1 MFGPGQKTFKILC
14 RADEGYC
21 VTVRG
26 GDDGDAAVVMAAADP
41 DDEYQHWYKDM
52 RRSTRVKDEEGYPA
66 FALVNKATGLA
77 IKHSLGQSHPVDLVP
92 YEYDPAVMDLS
103 VLWTQSRDVGDGFRC
118 IRMVSNIYL
127 NFDAFEGEPDLQ
139 DGTVVGLWEWNE
151 GGNQCWKIL
160 PWGTDADAPP
170 PAAAYGDDDEF
181 GGYHGGQD
189 QETARFSYGGDD
201 AVSQDQGQG
210 YDGGLP
216 PALSS
221 ECTVRI
227 FCSAGGEEYSV
238 AARDGTVCLAPTDPG
253 DDSQHWVKDMRRST
267 SIKDEDGYPAFA
279 LVNKLTGEAI
289 KHSLG
294 ESHPVRLVPYDP
306 EYLDESV
313 LWTESEDVGDGF
325 RCVRMVNN
333 IHLNFDA
340 LDAGE
345 GQGGVHDGTTIVL
358 WEWFEGENQR
368 WKILPW
374 CE

>member
-1 MFGPGQKTFKILC
+1 PIRCSRSMSGPGQKTFKILC

-127 NFDAFEGEPDLQ
+127 NFDAFEGEPEVR

-160 PWGTDADAPP
+160 PWGTQAEADGEGATVACLLRCLPS
-170 PAAAYGDDDEF
+170 
-181 GGYHGGQD
+181 
-189 QETARFSYGGDD
+189 ARY
-201 AVSQDQGQG
+201 A
-210 YDGGLP
+210 
-216 PALSS
+216 
-221 ECTVRI
+221 
-227 FCSAGGEEYSV
+227 CSAAPAERST
-238 AARDGTVCLAPTDPG
+238 ASPRGTVPCAWFLLTPATTC
-253 DDSQHWVKDMRRST
+253 ST
-267 SIKDEDGYPAFA
+267 G
-279 LVNKLTGEAI
+279 
-289 KHSLG
+289 
-294 ESHPVRLVPYDP
+294 
-306 EYLDESV
+306 
-313 LWTESEDVGDGF
+313 
-325 RCVRMVNN
+325 
-333 IHLNFDA
+333 
-340 LDAGE
+340 
-345 GQGGVHDGTTIVL
+345 
-358 WEWFEGENQR
+358 
-368 WKILPW
+368 
-374 CE
+374 

>member
-1 MFGPGQKTFKILC
+1 
-14 RADEGYC
+14 
-21 VTVRG
+21 
-26 GDDGDAAVVMAAADP
+26 
-41 DDEYQHWYKDM
+41 M

-127 NFDAFEGEPDLQ
+127 NFDAFEGEPELQ
-139 DGTVVGLWEWNE
+139 DGTIVGLWEWNE

-170 PAAAYGDDDEF
+170 PAAADGDDDQY

-189 QETARFSYGGDD
+189 QETTRFSYGGDD
-201 AVSQDQGQG
+201 AAPQDQGQG

-227 FCSAGGEEYSV
+227 FCSAGGEDYSV

-253 DDSQHWVKDMRRST
+253 DDSQLGEGHAAQHQHQGRGWVPCVRPGEQAHRRSHQ
-267 SIKDEDGYPAFA
+267 AFPWREPPC
-279 LVNKLTGEAI
+279 KLITCSPLLNFLI
-289 KHSLG
+289 MFLQLQYCKLRMCNTV
-294 ESHPVRLVPYDP
+294 PQVRLVRYDP
-306 EYLDESV
+306 NYLDESV

-333 IHLNFDA
+333 IRLNFDA

-345 GQGGVHDGTTIVL
+345 GQSGVHDGTAIVL
-358 WEWFEGENQR
+358 WEWCEGENQR